1 MTSPD
6 AQLLAIWRHLGAGD
20 RASLLAFAEFLQQ
33 RGAPPEPQPAAPPMA
48 DIPEPEEIERP
59 AGESV
64 VAALKRLS
72 KTYPMLN
79 KSEMLSATSEL
90 VATHIM
96 QGTEAAAVIDQL
108 EEIFSEHYRQL
119 REKGG

>member
-1 MTSPD
+1 VTSSD
-6 AQLLAIWRHLGAGD
+6 EQLVAIWRQLGAGD

-33 RGAPPEPQPAAPPMA
+33 RGTTSNPPPARVA
-48 DIPEPEEIERP
+48 EPEVIERP
-59 AGESV
+59 AEESV

-72 KTYPMLN
+72 KTYPMID
-79 KSEMLSATSEL
+79 KSEMLSATSDL

-96 QGTEAAAVIDQL
+96 QGTEASAVIDQL

-119 REKGG
+119 RERGN